1 MDQIYSLAVSA
12 TAWLPA
18 MAEAT
23 LRTSGILLVSAAI
36 AFALRGGPATLR
48 HLVWALALVGVLLA
62 PVGGTYLP
70 AIDLPVPS
78 LSPALTAAADSGLW
92 SPGVSMPD
100 RSQGPGSTRLFTD
113 VPVFDAA
120 TAPTPTMKTAAT
132 ATVTDVDAAGPASP
146 VGVTSV
152 PRRLTSVQSW
162 SFAALGLWFAGATA
176 LLSRIGLGLLATRRL
191 GRAAQPPSDSEWR
204 RLATELT
211 AQLGLTR
218 PVQVLSSP
226 RAAMPMT
233 WGCRRP
239 VVLVPATGTWP
250 TARKRVVL
258 LHELSHV
265 KRYDCAWQFVAN
277 LALSLHWFN
286 PLVWLAVRAQRVER
300 ERACDDAVVHAGTSA
315 SSYADHLLEIAR
327 SHREPR
333 WSAVAAVAMAR
344 RSQLEGRL
352 LSILAPGRRLR
363 TNRRAALAV
372 TVTMTALIGALA
384 ALTPSVDAATG
395 PASPLAAGPVVPTVQ
410 PPAEPQ
416 TPPGSQVPPPP
427 QVEAVLE
434 QATTE
439 LEELQ
444 RALDERS
451 RALSSAPDPDSD
463 ALEASRDDLAR
474 ELEALSARTSA
485 LASQSAFPGL
495 RDDLE
500 ERLREIREGAA
511 QFMNRQRE
519 FGNERGRLGLPE
531 MELVEQALEQARD
544 LQEMNLDRI
553 VDGAAI
559 AEDVRARVRDEL
571 ARVHARFSA
580 DQPEVDPRVVELLVE
595 SLSDDDAGV
604 RERAARGLGRN
615 RVMDA
620 SGPLSE
626 AVRDSDAGV
635 RGAAAW
641 ALGRLRV
648 DTAVGPL
655 TGALDDA
662 DPDVVEQAAE
672 ALGRIRAEGAVPA
685 LSGALTAEAPAVRAR
700 AAWALGRIRSV
711 EAVPALSA
719 ALDDD
724 ESTVRIAAVEAL
736 GRIRDTAAVRPLLGA
751 LDDREPRIRRE
762 AAEAL
767 GRLRDAGAVDGLV
780 GALADTA
787 PGVVRHAV
795 EALGRIRDPAAIEG
809 LVGALAHADLAVV
822 GEAAQALGRIRG
834 DAAVD
839 GLATGLRTAGPEAAQ
854 EIVHALG
861 RIGGERA
868 VEALIA
874 AADDA
879 SPVVRK
885 AVIEAL
891 SGPRWGNRVAAPVAR
906 PRPDANPAVAPEP
919 N

>member
-62 PVGGTYLP
+62 PVGRPYLP

-78 LSPALTAAADSGLW
+78 LSPALTAAAESGLW
-92 SPGVSMPD
+92 SPGVSMRD
-100 RSQGPGSTRLFTD
+100 RSPGPGPTRLFTD
-113 VPVFDAA
+113 VPMLDA
-120 TAPTPTMKTAAT
+120 APTPPTTVT
-132 ATVTDVDAAGPASP
+132 SATVADVDATGRASP
-146 VGVTSV
+146 AGVASV
-152 PRRLTSVQSW
+152 PRRLTSVQRW
-162 SFAALGLWFAGATA
+162 SFAALGLWFAGAAA

-191 GRAAQPPSDSEWR
+191 GRAAAPPSDREWR

-333 WSAVAAVAMAR
+333 WSVVAAVAMAR

-363 TNRRAALAV
+363 APRRTALAV
-372 TVTMTALIGALA
+372 TVVMMALIGSLT
-384 ALTPSVDAATG
+384 ALTPSAGAATSHASSMAGG
-395 PASPLAAGPVVPTVQ
+395 PVGPIVQPLAAASRVAQTSQAPPPSTPVA
-410 PPAEPQ
+410 PASQ
-416 TPPGSQVPPPP
+416 TPAPD
-427 QVEAVLE
+427 VEAAME
-434 QATTE
+434 QVAAE
-439 LEELQ
+439 VEEYR
-444 RALDERS
+444 RARDERS
-451 RALSSAPDPDSD
+451 RVLSSAEDQDSQALEVRRD
-463 ALEASRDDLAR
+463 ELAREMEALEARTR
-474 ELEALSARTSA
+474 ALV
-485 LASQSAFPGL
+485 SQSEFLAPT
-495 RDDLE
+495 DDLE
-500 ERLREIREGAA
+500 HRLREIREGAA

-519 FGNERGRLGLPE
+519 LGNELGRLGIRE
-531 MELVEQALEQARD
+531 TELVERALEQARD
-544 LQEMNLDRI
+544 LHEIDLDRV
-553 VDGAAI
+553 VDGVAI
-559 AEDVRARVRDEL
+559 AEDVRVRVRDEL
-571 ARVHARFSA
+571 ARVHARFSV
-580 DQPEVDPRVVELLVE
+580 DQPLDPRVVELLVE
-595 SLSDDDAGV
+595 SLSD
-604 RERAARGLGRN
+604 
-615 RVMDA
+615 
-620 SGPLSE
+620 
-626 AVRDSDAGV
+626 
-635 RGAAAW
+635 
-641 ALGRLRV
+641 
-648 DTAVGPL
+648 
-655 TGALDDA
+655 
-662 DPDVVEQAAE
+662 
-672 ALGRIRAEGAVPA
+672 
-685 LSGALTAEAPAVRAR
+685 
-700 AAWALGRIRSV
+700 
-711 EAVPALSA
+711 
-719 ALDDD
+719 
-724 ESTVRIAAVEAL
+724 
-736 GRIRDTAAVRPLLGA
+736 
-751 LDDREPRIRRE
+751 
-762 AAEAL
+762 
-767 GRLRDAGAVDGLV
+767 AVDGLV
-780 GALADTA
+780 RALADTA

-795 EALGRIRDPAAIEG
+795 AALGRIRDPAAVEG
-809 LVGALAHADLAVV
+809 LVGALAHADMAVV
-822 GEAAQALGRIRG
+822 QEAAQALGRIRG

-839 GLATGLRTAGPEAAQ
+839 GLATGLRTAGCEAAK
-854 EIVHALG
+854 EIVRALG

-868 VEALIA
+868 VDALIA
-874 AADDA
+874 ATDDA
-879 SPVVRK
+879 SPAVRK

-906 PRPDANPAVAPEP
+906 PRPDVNPAAAPDP

>member
-18 MAEAT
+18 LAEAT

-62 PVGGTYLP
+62 PVGGPYLP

-78 LSPALTAAADSGLW
+78 LSPALTAAAESGLW
-92 SPGVSMPD
+92 SSGVSMRD
-100 RSQGPGSTRLFTD
+100 RSPGPGPTRLVTD
-113 VPVFDAA
+113 IPVLDA
-120 TAPTPTMKTAAT
+120 APTPTLKTAAT
-132 ATVTDVDAAGPASP
+132 ATVADVDAAGPALP
-146 VGVTSV
+146 VGVTRV
-152 PRRLTSVQSW
+152 PRRLTSVQRW
-162 SFAALGLWFAGATA
+162 SFAALGLWFAGAAA

-191 GRAAQPPSDSEWR
+191 GRAAEPPRGSEWR

-239 VVLVPATGTWP
+239 VVLVPAAGTWP

-277 LALSLHWFN
+277 VTLSLHWFN

-363 TNRRAALAV
+363 TNRRTALAV
-372 TVTMTALIGALA
+372 TVTMTALIASLA
-384 ALTPSVDAATG
+384 ALTPSVGAATG
-395 PASPLAAGPVVPTVQ
+395 HASPMAAGPVVPTVQ

-416 TPPGSQVPPPP
+416 MPPGSQAPPPPP

-434 QATTE
+434 QPRTE
-439 LEELQ
+439 LEALQ
-444 RALDERS
+444 RALDERP
-451 RALSSAPDPDSD
+451 RALSSAADPDSH
-463 ALEASRDDLAR
+463 ALEARRDDLAR

-485 LASQSAFPGL
+485 LASQSEFPGQ

-519 FGNERGRLGLPE
+519 LGNELGRLGIQE
-531 MELVEQALEQARD
+531 MELVQQALEQVRNLHEID
-544 LQEMNLDRI
+544 LDLDLERV

-559 AEDVRARVRDEL
+559 AEDVRVRVRDEL

-580 DQPEVDPRVVELLVE
+580 DQPLDPRVVEHLVE

-604 RERAARGLGRN
+604 RERAARGLGCN

-626 AVRDSDAGV
+626 AVRDRDAGV

-641 ALGRLRV
+641 ALGRLRA
-648 DTAVGPL
+648 DTGVGPL

-685 LSGALTAEAPAVRAR
+685 LSRALTAETPAVRAR

-711 EAVPALSA
+711 EAVPTLSA

-724 ESTVRIAAVEAL
+724 ESTVRIAVVRAL
-736 GRIRDTAAVRPLLGA
+736 GRIRDPAAVRPLLGA
-751 LDDREPRIRRE
+751 LDDREPRIRRD

-767 GRLRDAGAVDGLV
+767 GRLRAGGAVDGLV
-780 GALADTA
+780 GALDDTA
-787 PGVVRHAV
+787 PGVVRNAV
-795 EALGRIRDPAAIEG
+795 EALGRIRDPASVEG
-809 LVGALAHADLAVV
+809 LVAALAHADMALVE
-822 GEAAQALGRIRG
+822 EAAQALGRIRG

-839 GLATGLRTAGPEAAQ
+839 GLARGLRTAGPEAAQ
-854 EIVHALG
+854 QIVHALG

-874 AADDA
+874 ATDDA
-879 SPVVRK
+879 SPAVRK

-891 SGPRWGNRVAAPVAR
+891 SRSPRVLPGGDGP
-906 PRPDANPAVAPEP
+906 
-919 N
+919 